1 MRVCGK
7 NNYYDYYYSTL
18 CTATFVIK
26 FIQMGSSRGV
36 SNTLST
42 RCPRE
47 HVEKF
52 VEHRSTRP
60 LRHFHNVPAIEVAI
74 VLGFV
79 RPRIRDGDCVQLGG
93 AVPSS
98 GACGTV
104 IKQVEPVLRATLPC

>member
-18 CTATFVIK
+18 YTATFVIK
-26 FIQMGSSRGV
+26 FIQMGSARVAFQSP
-36 SNTLST
+36 
-42 RCPRE
+42 CPRE

-104 IKQVEPVLRATLPC
+104 IKQVETVLRATLPC